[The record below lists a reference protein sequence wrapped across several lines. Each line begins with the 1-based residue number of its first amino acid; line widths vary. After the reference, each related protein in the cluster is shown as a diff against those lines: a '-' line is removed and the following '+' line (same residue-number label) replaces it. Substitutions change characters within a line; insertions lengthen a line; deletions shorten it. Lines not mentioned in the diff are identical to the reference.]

1 MGVFGAMADSA
12 KDGEGKMH
20 AISLPD
26 IRTLSARVPLVVFAA
41 TLASSVAFAQQPPA
55 PAPAPAAAKPAA
67 PKPEAKPAPK
77 PETKPAPAAAAPKAE
92 AKPTQSAA
100 TGEVQPTL
108 LGQYG
113 DWGAYSAT
121 PGGKK
126 ICFAIAKPKSAQ
138 TNPAGRKRDPVWL
151 FVSDRPAENVHNE
164 VSVIIGYPF
173 KSPSDASAEIGSAKF
188 AMYTLNDGA
197 WIKNVAE
204 ESRMVDAMRKG
215 SDLTVK
221 GMSGHGTESTDQYTL
236 KGLSQAMDRA
246 EQECK

>member
-1 MGVFGAMADSA
+1 MLS
-12 KDGEGKMH
+12 
-20 AISLPD
+20 ISLAH
-26 IRTLSARVPLVVFAA
+26 IRSVGARVPLALVA
-41 TLASSVAFAQQPPA
+41 TILASVALAQQPPA
-55 PAPAPAAAKPAA
+55 PAKPPAAKSDAKPAT
-67 PKPEAKPAPK
+67 P
-77 PETKPAPAAAAPKAE
+77 AAAPKAE
-92 AKPTQSAA
+92 SKPAPA
-100 TGEVQPTL
+100 TTGSVGDVQPTL

-113 DWGAYSAT
+113 DWGAYYAS

-138 TNPAGRKRDPVWL
+138 TNPAGRKRDPVWM

-173 KSPSDASAEIGSAKF
+173 KAPSDATVEIGSAKF
-188 AMYTLNDGA
+188 ALYTLNDGA

-204 ESRMVDAMRKG
+204 ETRMVEAMRKG

-221 GMSGHGTESTDQYTL
+221 GMSGHGTESTDQYAL

-246 EQECK
+246 DQECK